1 MLIPPYVLEFVVK
14 KSRNMCA
21 MTGLNIFPLN
31 VWEEGVRRTGEGV
44 VGCQSKVQHE
54 IDCHPELVSGAHL
67 MKQQVKHNAN
77 FLKRTYSHIHLF
89 TYSLHKKAAFTLAE
103 VLITLGIIGVVA
115 AMTMPS
121 LIQNYK
127 YMVLE
132 NQLKTAYSDLNQAAK
147 MFQLH
152 NGLSMSDYASNVSAQ
167 DALKAF
173 LKEFKAVLKYNS
185 LTEGQKD
192 DEGNTILASPYNLYT
207 IDGSTLVKS
216 TCDRSGF
223 IWDTQGRTISFD
235 DTPQAGK
242 NGPKV
247 CIDIN
252 GEKAPNRYGVDYF
265 VFMFTTDGYVIPW
278 GQVHKDNPDCTNVAG
293 NCTIPFDS
301 CKYTSNTPDSYSC
314 ANYALINQH
323 PTDSGKDYWHDFVR
337 GR

>member
-1 MLIPPYVLEFVVK
+1 MRFKKKVLVLPIALMTLSSCEMLQGLEEEITVVFEYNNEIIYSDYTTQFRNVLMPTLSEEQIPVDHEFYGWTWLDPDSVSIKDADFAEKYFEKDGVIHLADVKDYAFNSTVTLHPVFVLEDDIPIPNYYIAIGWYGK
-14 KSRNMCA
+14 TS
-21 MTGLNIFPLN
+21 TSGL
-31 VWEEGVRRTGEGV
+31 
-44 VGCQSKVQHE
+44 
-54 IDCHPELVSGAHL
+54 D
-67 MKQQVKHNAN
+67 
-77 FLKRTYSHIHLF
+77 
-89 TYSLHKKAAFTLAE
+89 
-103 VLITLGIIGVVA
+103 
-115 AMTMPS
+115 
-121 LIQNYK
+121 
-127 YMVLE
+127 
-132 NQLKTAYSDLNQAAK
+132 QAR
-147 MFQLH
+147 
-152 NGLSMSDYASNVSAQ
+152 V
-167 DALKAF
+167 DAWTVDLKAF